1 MNKDTTFSAAHAG
14 ARRVEG
20 FGFPIS
26 RRTDPVSIR
35 PGARVVVRYRV
46 QGDAISGHGAGN
58 ASSDGTGAV
67 TDAIGVLRSI
77 SPLQVDHLVIADED
91 VVVLKTLSAKPVRNS
106 DIRALE
112 AAKAAAFPG
121 IENQMIGGWLA
132 RAGDGITER
141 SNSAVPIGPSAGL
154 QEVPLTQLE
163 EFYRSHNLPCQL
175 MIPDRIG
182 RPAEHLPGERGPEIL
197 VMSKELGGSAH
208 TSADGS
214 PQVADLSMAN
224 ALDPSLADTQIELV
238 VDKTP
243 DADWFSM
250 YKFRGQPLPR
260 KALDLLCHRIDG
272 ELGFARLTVDG
283 QLAAI
288 TRATITDGWLGYSA
302 VAVAPEFRRRGL
314 GTLLCQH
321 LLSWGADN
329 GAERAYLD
337 VIDSNTAGKA
347 LYHKLGFSEHHHS
360 RCLRTR

>member
-35 PGARVVVRYRV
+35 PGTRVVVRYRV
-46 QGDAISGHGAGN
+46 PGDAASAQGAG
-58 ASSDGTGAV
+58 SAV

-77 SPLQVDHLVIADED
+77 NPLQVDDLVIADED

-106 DIRALE
+106 DIRTLE

-121 IENQMIGGWLA
+121 IDNQMIGGWLA

-154 QEVPLTQLE
+154 QEVPLAQLE

-182 RPAEHLPGERGPEIL
+182 RPAEHLPGKRGPEIL
-197 VMSKELGGSAH
+197 VMSKELGDSAVNPAQ
-208 TSADGS
+208 TPAPDA
-214 PQVADLSMAN
+214 PLAN
-224 ALDPSLADTQIELV
+224 ALDPSLADAQIDLA
-238 VDKTP
+238 VDDTP

-250 YKFRGQPLPR
+250 YKFRGQPLPK

-272 ELGFARLTVDG
+272 QLGFARLTVDG
-283 QLAAI
+283 HLAAI

-329 GAERAYLD
+329 GAEHAYLD

-347 LYHKLGFSEHHHS
+347 LYHKLGFSEHHRS
-360 RCLRTR
+360 RSLRTR

>member
-35 PGARVVVRYRV
+35 PGTRVVVRYRV
-46 QGDAISGHGAGN
+46 PGDAASGHGAG
-58 ASSDGTGAV
+58 SAV
-67 TDAIGVLRSI
+67 TDAIGVLRNI
-77 SPLQVDHLVIADED
+77 SPLQVDDLVIADED

-154 QEVPLTQLE
+154 QEVPLAQLE
-163 EFYRSHNLPCQL
+163 EFYRSHDLPCQL

-197 VMSKELGGSAH
+197 VMSKELGDSARL
-208 TSADGS
+208 SAQDS
-214 PQVADLSMAN
+214 PQAPAPALDTSQTG
-224 ALDPSLADTQIELV
+224 ALDPSLADAQIELA
-238 VDKTP
+238 VDETP

-250 YKFRGQPLPR
+250 YKFRGQPLPK

-272 ELGFARLTVDG
+272 QLGFARLTVDG

-347 LYHKLGFSEHHHS
+347 LYHKLGFSEHHRS
-360 RCLRTR
+360 RSLRTR

>member
-35 PGARVVVRYRV
+35 PGTRVVVRYRV
-46 QGDAISGHGAGN
+46 PGDAASGHGAG
-58 ASSDGTGAV
+58 SAV

-77 SPLQVDHLVIADED
+77 SPLQVDDLVIADED

-106 DIRALE
+106 DIRSLE

-154 QEVPLTQLE
+154 QEVPLAQLK

-182 RPAEHLPGERGPEIL
+182 RPAEHLPGKRGPEIL
-197 VMSKELGGSAH
+197 VMSKELGDSAQL
-208 TSADGS
+208 SVQDS
-214 PQVADLSMAN
+214 PQASAPTLDSPLTD
-224 ALDPSLADTQIELV
+224 ALDPSLADTQIELA
-238 VDKTP
+238 VDETP

-250 YKFRGQPLPR
+250 YKFRGQPLPK

-272 ELGFARLTVDG
+272 QLGFARLTVDG

-302 VAVAPEFRRRGL
+302 VAVAPDFRRRGL

-329 GAERAYLD
+329 GAEHAYLD

-347 LYHKLGFSEHHHS
+347 LYHKLGFSEHHRS
-360 RCLRTR
+360 RSLRTR

>member
-35 PGARVVVRYRV
+35 PGSRVVVRYRV
-46 QGDAISGHGAGN
+46 SGDAASGHGAG
-58 ASSDGTGAV
+58 SAV

-77 SPLQVDHLVIADED
+77 SPLQVDDLVIADED

-154 QEVPLTQLE
+154 QEVPLAQLE

-182 RPAEHLPGERGPEIL
+182 RPVEHLPGERGPEIL
-197 VMSKELGGSAH
+197 VMSKELGDSAQL
-208 TSADGS
+208 SGQGS
-214 PQVADLSMAN
+214 PQLS
-224 ALDPSLADTQIELV
+224 LI
-238 VDKTP
+238 
-243 DADWFSM
+243 
-250 YKFRGQPLPR
+250 
-260 KALDLLCHRIDG
+260 HI
-272 ELGFARLTVDG
+272 
-283 QLAAI
+283 
-288 TRATITDGWLGYSA
+288 
-302 VAVAPEFRRRGL
+302 
-314 GTLLCQH
+314 
-321 LLSWGADN
+321 
-329 GAERAYLD
+329 
-337 VIDSNTAGKA
+337 
-347 LYHKLGFSEHHHS
+347 
-360 RCLRTR
+360 

>member
-26 RRTDPVSIR
+26 RRTDPVSVR
-35 PGARVVVRYRV
+35 PGTRVVVRYRV
-46 QGDAISGHGAGN
+46 SGDAASGHGAG
-58 ASSDGTGAV
+58 TV
-67 TDAIGVLRSI
+67 TDAIGVLRNV
-77 SPLQVDHLVIADED
+77 SPLQVDDLVIADED

-154 QEVPLTQLE
+154 QEVPLAQLE
-163 EFYRSHNLPCQL
+163 EFYRSHDLPCQL
-175 MIPDRIG
+175 MLPDRIG

-197 VMSKELGGSAH
+197 VMSKELDDSARL
-208 TSADGS
+208 SAQGS
-214 PQVADLSMAN
+214 PQASAP
-224 ALDPSLADTQIELV
+224 ALDTPLAGAQIELA
-238 VDKTP
+238 VDDTP

-250 YKFRGQPLPR
+250 YKFRSQPLPK

-272 ELGFARLTVDG
+272 QLGFARLTVDG

-329 GAERAYLD
+329 GADHAYLD

-347 LYHKLGFSEHHHS
+347 LYHKLGFSEHHRS
-360 RCLRTR
+360 RSLRTR

>member
-14 ARRVEG
+14 ARYVEG

-35 PGARVVVRYRV
+35 PGTRVVVRYRV
-46 QGDAISGHGAGN
+46 PSDAASNGAT
-58 ASSDGTGAV
+58 SAV

-77 SPLQVDHLVIADED
+77 NPLQVEDVVIADED

-121 IENQMIGGWLA
+121 IDNQMIGGWLA

-154 QEVPLTQLE
+154 QEVPLAQLE
-163 EFYRSHNLPCQL
+163 EFYRSHDLPCQL

-182 RPAEHLPGERGPEIL
+182 RPAEHLPGVRGPEIL
-197 VMSKELGGSAH
+197 VMSKELG
-208 TSADGS
+208 S
-214 PQVADLSMAN
+214 PTESQTLA
-224 ALDPSLADTQIELV
+224 PSLADAQIELT
-238 VDKTP
+238 VDDTP
-243 DADWFSM
+243 DADWLSM
-250 YKFRGQPLPR
+250 YKFRGQPLPK

-272 ELGFARLTVDG
+272 QLGFARLMVDG

-329 GAERAYLD
+329 GADRAYLD

-347 LYHKLGFSEHHHS
+347 LYHKLGFSEHHRS
-360 RCLRTR
+360 RSLRTR

>member
-26 RRTDPVSIR
+26 RLTDPVSIR
-35 PGARVVVRYRV
+35 PGVRVVVRYRV
-46 QGDAISGHGAGN
+46 TGDA
-58 ASSDGTGAV
+58 GTV
-67 TDAIGVLRSI
+67 TDAIGVLRSVN
-77 SPLQVDHLVIADED
+77 PLQVDDRIIPDGD

-112 AAKAAAFPG
+112 TAKAAAFPG
-121 IENQMIGGWLA
+121 IDNQMIGGWLA

-154 QEVPLTQLE
+154 QEVPLAELQ
-163 EFYRSHNLPCQL
+163 EFYRSHDLPCQL

-182 RPAEHLPGERGPEIL
+182 RPAEHLSGERGPEIV
-197 VMSKELGGSAH
+197 VMSKDLGGQPESQL
-208 TSADGS
+208 TL
-214 PQVADLSMAN
+214 P
-224 ALDPSLADTQIELV
+224 LADTQVALT
-238 VDKTP
+238 VDDSPT
-243 DADWFSM
+243 ADWFSM
-250 YKFRGQPLPR
+250 YKFRGQPLPK
-260 KALDLLCHRIDG
+260 KALDLLSQRIDG
-272 ELGFARLTVDG
+272 QLGFARLTIDG

-302 VAVAPEFRRRGL
+302 VAVAPEYRRQGL

-321 LLSWGADN
+321 ILDWGKDN
-329 GAERAYLD
+329 GADRAYLD

-347 LYHKLGFSEHHHS
+347 LYHKLGFSEHHRS
-360 RCLRTR
+360 RSLRTR

>member
-35 PGARVVVRYRV
+35 PGTRVVVRYRV
-46 QGDAISGHGAGN
+46 PDDAASSHGAG
-58 ASSDGTGAV
+58 SAV

-77 SPLQVDHLVIADED
+77 SPLQVDDLVIADED

-154 QEVPLTQLE
+154 QEVPLAQLE
-163 EFYRSHNLPCQL
+163 EFYRTHDLPCQL

-197 VMSKELGGSAH
+197 VMSKELGGSAVNPEQ
-208 TSADGS
+208 TPAPDA
-214 PQVADLSMAN
+214 PLEDT
-224 ALDPSLADTQIELV
+224 LDPSLADARIELA
-238 VDKTP
+238 VDETP

-250 YKFRGQPLPR
+250 YKFRGQPLPK

-272 ELGFARLTVDG
+272 QLGFARLTIDG

-302 VAVAPEFRRRGL
+302 VAVAPDFRRRGL

-347 LYHKLGFSEHHHS
+347 LYHKLGFSEHHRS
-360 RCLRTR
+360 RSLRTR

>member
-35 PGARVVVRYRV
+35 PGKRVVVRYRV
-46 QGDAISGHGAGN
+46 PGDATSGHGAGR
-58 ASSDGTGAV
+58 SV

-77 SPLQVDHLVIADED
+77 SPLQVDDLVIADED

-112 AAKAAAFPG
+112 AAKASAFPG

-154 QEVPLTQLE
+154 QEVPLAQLE
-163 EFYRSHNLPCQL
+163 EFYRSHDLPCQL

-197 VMSKELGGSAH
+197 VMSKELGDSAVNPEQ
-208 TSADGS
+208 TPAPDA
-214 PQVADLSMAN
+214 PLDDT
-224 ALDPSLADTQIELV
+224 LDPSLADARIELA
-238 VDKTP
+238 VDDTP

-250 YKFRGQPLPR
+250 YKFRGQPLPK

-272 ELGFARLTVDG
+272 QLGFARLTVDG

-329 GAERAYLD
+329 GAEHAYLD

-347 LYHKLGFSEHHHS
+347 LYHKLGFSEHHRS
-360 RCLRTR
+360 RSLRTR

>member
-35 PGARVVVRYRV
+35 PGTRVVVRHRV
-46 QGDAISGHGAGN
+46 PGDAAFGHGAG
-58 ASSDGTGAV
+58 SAV

-77 SPLQVDHLVIADED
+77 SPLQVDDLVIADED

-121 IENQMIGGWLA
+121 IENQMIAGWLA

-154 QEVPLTQLE
+154 QEVPLAQLE
-163 EFYRSHNLPCQL
+163 EFYRSHDLPCQL

-197 VMSKELGGSAH
+197 VMSKELGDSAVNPEQ
-208 TSADGS
+208 TPAPDA
-214 PQVADLSMAN
+214 PLDDT
-224 ALDPSLADTQIELV
+224 LDPSLADARIELA
-238 VDKTP
+238 VDDTP

-250 YKFRGQPLPR
+250 YKFRGQPLPK

-272 ELGFARLTVDG
+272 QLGFARLTVDG

-347 LYHKLGFSEHHHS
+347 LYHKLGFSEHHRS
-360 RCLRTR
+360 RSLRTR